1 MDLTQ
6 RKIEDALDSDAVYL
20 CVVCPFCQLQF
31 DRVQKTF
38 LSKRGETRHLPS
50 ILYSQLLGLCL
61 GIDGESLGI
70 YDNELDI
77 SGIMNFSPE
86 VSSQSAI

>member
-1 MDLTQ
+1 MDAIQ
-6 RKIEDALDSDAVYL
+6 SDADYL

-31 DRVQKTF
+31 DRVQNTF
-38 LSKRGETRHLPS
+38 LSKRNEMRPLPS
-50 ILYSQLLGLCL
+50 ILYTQLLGLGL

-70 YDNELDI
+70 YDNELDV

-86 VSSQSAI
+86 A